1 MTDKSIK
8 IECPCGV
15 MKHDIH
21 VPILMKLLDKGSCSG
36 CGKTIREVVAETNP
50 KLIKSK
56 E

>member
-36 CGKTIREVVAETNP
+36 CGKTIREVEIGRASCRERV
-50 KLIKSK
+50 
-56 E
+56 